1 MESCEYTS
9 NDVSNM
15 LLFCTKGCDMTMFIH
30 LNSDGTI
37 AKVLHDRVIRRSN
50 VNKIY
55 VFAPFAP
62 GSTVLIH
69 FQKPNGELI
78 TGPMIFKEFNLAN
91 QINTWEYSLMNR
103 TITDIAGKVL
113 ISLEIRAIT
122 EGGVEITATPN
133 THMWVEESIG
143 ELPEIEEVD
152 EFLNLANLA
161 MERVIA
167 LEEELEETQLT
178 EEEKTKLNNLP
189 LNTIAELN
197 NKVDKVPGKG
207 LSTND
212 YTDAEKAKLAGIE
225 AGAEVNKVDSVNG
238 KIGVVVLDQDD
249 IGDGAS
255 YKRVSQAE
263 KDIWNNKQDKLV
275 AGDNITIDPSTNVI
289 SSRYDEPDGVT
300 ILLNEEGKLK
310 VSENLEID
318 GGDL

>member
-1 MESCEYTS
+1 
-9 NDVSNM
+9 
-15 LLFCTKGCDMTMFIH
+15 MFIH

-167 LEEELEETQLT
+167 LEEEFEETQLT
-178 EEEKTKLNNLP
+178 EEDKVKLNNLP
-189 LNTIAELN
+189 LNTIAELES
-197 NKVDKVPGKG
+197 KVD
-207 LSTND
+207 L
-212 YTDAEKAKLAGIE
+212 EKTT
-225 AGAEVNKVDSVNG
+225 
-238 KIGVVVLDQDD
+238 
-249 IGDGAS
+249 
-255 YKRVSQAE
+255 
-263 KDIWNNKQDKLV
+263 
-275 AGDNITIDPSTNVI
+275 ITIDPEDWIDFQATKTVS
-289 SSRYDEPDGVT
+289 GVT
-300 ILLNEEGKLK
+300 STSLVW
-310 VSENLEID
+310 VSPAETSYDDYVEAEIRAIAQSANSITFQCENVPDVSININIVKEVVPS
-318 GGDL
+318 